1 MSTKVHITRHARSR
15 MEERGISEGEVLLA
29 LSSPLEVIRGHHGRE
44 LFTRHDSV
52 CRYIVAVVERAGEAL
67 IVITALRV
75 DRERALRY
83 GFTRV

>member
-15 MEERGISEGEVLLA
+15 MEERGISEEEVLLA

-44 LFTRHDSV
+44 LFTRHDPV
-52 CRYIVAVVERAGEAL
+52 CRYIVVVVERADEAL

-75 DRERALRY
+75 DRERVLRY